1 MKHKSTQCGQKMR
14 THLVTGQVILA
25 DSLPLSSLDEI
36 KYSLIE
42 EGCQSGLQDQVA
54 LTWLP
59 SSGETLK

>member
-14 THLVTGQVILA
+14 THLVAGQVILA

-54 LTWLP
+54 LT
-59 SSGETLK
+59 

>member
-14 THLVTGQVILA
+14 TYLVAGQVILA

-54 LTWLP
+54 LT
-59 SSGETLK
+59 